1 MKKHLSKRLLSLFLA
16 VVLLAT
22 SAPIMAFA
30 YDSASLQEAVQTAQD
45 AGTRYLFAYFSSN
58 SQYGQQIR
66 FAVSDDG
73 LNYEPLNYNRPI
85 IEHSD
90 EVFDSSNVQP
100 NTQYVGSQNTSA
112 GYARDPYIFEGN
124 DGKYYMVATDMDAST
139 GGMHESW
146 TGDTC
151 FAIWQ
156 SNDLINWYQK
166 SIFDVRDLGA
176 FQCTDGTTRY
186 FDYTLR
192 AWAPQVI
199 WDEAKGAYLLYWSN
213 FMNDW
218 YESIFGVYTTDF
230 ETFDISSTVEMYHA
244 LDAEGNNTAAIDGD
258 ITYYNGKYYLF
269 YKQESTAEVGCVT
282 SDTLTGPYDQS
293 TYVDCT
299 YSDDGVA
306 VEGCQVY
313 QIGDSN
319 YYVLMLDEYVNGSFV
334 LGITD
339 DLSSLNFEKMN
350 STDYSLS
357 GFSPRHGSVIQINA
371 EQYQLLLDTYTYT
384 PEIGSIEY
392 IFSNERTDSNSGWY
406 WAGGIDNGTGHTYDV
421 IINSTEQSSSYGN
434 TTTPYAT
441 MSDGELNLYCSE
453 IAINDPDV
461 EEYLFSG
468 NFTITFDYT
477 KKSNDVVINGS
488 QVYDFSRRPIISI
501 AQDNQAQSYIYLLND
516 GTLSV
521 YNGDGTYSSTSST
534 RSILEGE
541 NISYTLTY
549 DGTEVVLYMDYVR
562 VASISTPN
570 GLQNFPENAAGLYCG
585 FGFDDV
591 AGNGTGIYG
600 SYDNL
605 CFYDRAFTKTEAQID
620 MPLTLDS
627 LEACVSSFESIVTS
641 GNIYMNTPEAY
652 QYYKEAL
659 RLIEVRD
666 YGTVDTEILNNDIAT
681 CTENFRNAINNLVL
695 WTPDYQSENRYTS
708 YMGQE
713 QIKGNV
719 LAADGDM
726 LGGVQDNTGWLLD
739 DNDIAAGLTGDTNY
753 EARFGYNIKE
763 GDWTD
768 IITGHQGDFIQ
779 TGENF
784 AMNVYG
790 NSYIAVYDG
799 ENETSFPVK
808 VMYFRDDSNTDD
820 SHGLQSIYLANNN
833 LTIKS
838 QEENRLYLYS
848 LNDNEANATDF
859 MWPTTYMHAVANKD
873 MSGLGFNDT
882 AEANNHQYGYFSA
895 VVNSDAFNG
904 AENNLLIINPN
915 VVFTDAVGNKL
926 SWGNGGQ
933 QSYFVN
939 GYIASYSAGWQD
951 DRANVEITADEIG
964 AVADGNSATYYVINV
979 EPIRTALEEGAQ
991 RLTTIDLSTLSETD
1005 MLAAFEAADAM
1016 MNFNPYTMLN
1026 DYRDSSGYISKSSM
1040 EEAAT
1045 AVADRVDE
1053 LVSAYDEEATTIDVD
1068 GYNLLNALRTNV
1080 EINTMYVSNNANNY
1094 TTDSWE
1100 TFVTAYEASV
1110 NKVNE
1115 LRTEPFEN
1123 ALNEDGTTNTTIQD
1137 IVEDVYAAYY
1147 GLRQRASFDELEETV
1162 ADEEVN
1168 QKYEEDLGGDIT
1180 SEIEQNYTIGSWL
1193 DFQSAYDEAEK
1204 FLTDNA
1210 DTSNIPMYD
1219 EIQTTITTD
1228 TGITF
1233 EDIYVEDPT
1242 NTSDQ
1247 VDTSIAM
1254 SEKVIEK
1261 MNALVAPAPD
1271 YDVYDAFMVVYG
1283 TQDMNAFADDYLA
1296 LDTSIQSLAVRNG
1309 TKTSAQEYVVDSG
1322 ATAYAMYNGHIYK
1335 NAADTNDQTYGGDP
1349 VSAADTIDGILTTM
1363 ITELNDANNDKTT
1376 KRQSYTVTFELYKN
1390 DQYVKTL
1397 KDAEIHY
1404 YGDVVALNADEQ
1416 GDLGD
1421 LTCYKWVVESADD
1434 PSAKE
1439 VVNASNTYNVRIQSD
1454 SVIKAYYSDNSE
1466 TPDTVPVEITNQYGN
1481 VIQTVYLTAD
1491 DQITLGT
1498 KSVTAGQEVYNIAD
1512 MPFYA
1517 FSGNWRVNGTNY
1529 SNGAYTVAQLLGTDA
1544 AEIEIKPVYTA
1555 TDGGYTIT
1563 LDGQTLYNNVGYD
1576 DRYIVTTDENAYALL
1591 IRENGV
1597 YSVVSY
1603 SNEYE
1608 FYANRSMDFY
1618 TLTYDGADY
1627 AINDVTYN
1635 SFTED
1640 ELYRLN
1646 NKMPFVYSA
1655 PKASGDNGDK
1665 FTTFSAYS
1673 TNVDTDNITITEVG
1687 TLYTTDA
1694 NLANADSMEYG
1705 NEGVSFIKSKV
1716 QGDTSNQ
1723 YSLTFSGAEN
1733 ILNSGT
1739 MIYTRAYVKYSY
1751 TYTTSNGQSTT
1762 IQAIAYGNIVNDSAI
1777 F

>member
-1 MKKHLSKRLLSLFLA
+1 
-16 VVLLAT
+16 
-22 SAPIMAFA
+22 
-30 YDSASLQEAVQTAQD
+30 
-45 AGTRYLFAYFSSN
+45 
-58 SQYGQQIR
+58 
-66 FAVSDDG
+66 
-73 LNYEPLNYNRPI
+73 
-85 IEHSD
+85 
-90 EVFDSSNVQP
+90 
-100 NTQYVGSQNTSA
+100 
-112 GYARDPYIFEGN
+112 
-124 DGKYYMVATDMDAST
+124 
-139 GGMHESW
+139 
-146 TGDTC
+146 
-151 FAIWQ
+151 
-156 SNDLINWYQK
+156 
-166 SIFDVRDLGA
+166 
-176 FQCTDGTTRY
+176 
-186 FDYTLR
+186 
-192 AWAPQVI
+192 
-199 WDEAKGAYLLYWSN
+199 
-213 FMNDW
+213 
-218 YESIFGVYTTDF
+218 
-230 ETFDISSTVEMYHA
+230 
-244 LDAEGNNTAAIDGD
+244 
-258 ITYYNGKYYLF
+258 
-269 YKQESTAEVGCVT
+269 
-282 SDTLTGPYDQS
+282 
-293 TYVDCT
+293 
-299 YSDDGVA
+299 
-306 VEGCQVY
+306 
-313 QIGDSN
+313 
-319 YYVLMLDEYVNGSFV
+319 
-334 LGITD
+334 
-339 DLSSLNFEKMN
+339 
-350 STDYSLS
+350 
-357 GFSPRHGSVIQINA
+357 
-371 EQYQLLLDTYTYT
+371 
-384 PEIGSIEY
+384 
-392 IFSNERTDSNSGWY
+392 
-406 WAGGIDNGTGHTYDV
+406 
-421 IINSTEQSSSYGN
+421 
-434 TTTPYAT
+434 
-441 MSDGELNLYCSE
+441 
-453 IAINDPDV
+453 
-461 EEYLFSG
+461 
-468 NFTITFDYT
+468 
-477 KKSNDVVINGS
+477 
-488 QVYDFSRRPIISI
+488 
-501 AQDNQAQSYIYLLND
+501 
-516 GTLSV
+516 
-521 YNGDGTYSSTSST
+521 
-534 RSILEGE
+534 
-541 NISYTLTY
+541 
-549 DGTEVVLYMDYVR
+549 
-562 VASISTPN
+562 
-570 GLQNFPENAAGLYCG
+570 
-585 FGFDDV
+585 
-591 AGNGTGIYG
+591 
-600 SYDNL
+600 
-605 CFYDRAFTKTEAQID
+605 
-620 MPLTLDS
+620 
-627 LEACVSSFESIVTS
+627 
-641 GNIYMNTPEAY
+641 
-652 QYYKEAL
+652 
-659 RLIEVRD
+659 
-666 YGTVDTEILNNDIAT
+666 
-681 CTENFRNAINNLVL
+681 
-695 WTPDYQSENRYTS
+695 
-708 YMGQE
+708 
-713 QIKGNV
+713 
-719 LAADGDM
+719 
-726 LGGVQDNTGWLLD
+726 
-739 DNDIAAGLTGDTNY
+739 
-753 EARFGYNIKE
+753 
-763 GDWTD
+763 
-768 IITGHQGDFIQ
+768 
-779 TGENF
+779 
-784 AMNVYG
+784 
-790 NSYIAVYDG
+790 
-799 ENETSFPVK
+799 
-808 VMYFRDDSNTDD
+808 
-820 SHGLQSIYLANNN
+820 
-833 LTIKS
+833 
-838 QEENRLYLYS
+838 
-848 LNDNEANATDF
+848 
-859 MWPTTYMHAVANKD
+859 
-873 MSGLGFNDT
+873 
-882 AEANNHQYGYFSA
+882 
-895 VVNSDAFNG
+895 
-904 AENNLLIINPN
+904 
-915 VVFTDAVGNKL
+915 
-926 SWGNGGQ
+926 
-933 QSYFVN
+933 
-939 GYIASYSAGWQD
+939 
-951 DRANVEITADEIG
+951 
-964 AVADGNSATYYVINV
+964 
-979 EPIRTALEEGAQ
+979 
-991 RLTTIDLSTLSETD
+991 
-1005 MLAAFEAADAM
+1005 
-1016 MNFNPYTMLN
+1016 MLN

-1068 GYNLLNALRTNV
+1068 GYNLLNALRTNA

-1115 LRTEPFEN
+1115 LRTMPFEN
-1123 ALNEDGTTNTTIQD
+1123 ELNEDGTTNTTIQD

-1168 QKYEEDLGGDIT
+1168 QKYEEDLGGDLT

-1193 DFQSAYDEAEK
+1193 DFQRAYDEAEK

-1283 TQDMNAFADDYLA
+1283 TQDMNAFTDDYLA
-1296 LDTSIQSLAVRNG
+1296 LDTSIQSLAVKNG

-1421 LTCYKWVVESADD
+1421 LPCYKWVVESADD

-1512 MPFYA
+1512 MPFYV

-1762 IQAIAYGNIVNDSAI
+1762 IQAIAYGNIVNDLAI